1 MTEIKDIFANK
12 LSEEMKT
19 YGHTNRSMASYTAIP
34 EHRFEEF
41 LNHVALPNREE
52 IKRIA
57 KVLHVEDAILRV
69 AAENS
74 DPLARQEN
82 SLEAIIAKAK
92 SKAEADRIAQGKPL
106 VIPTSKN
113 KPKAE
118 AETKQPVKKT
128 AKIKATIRIEEKG
141 PALLS
146 EREAE
151 LFRERF
157 VDSLSQPN
165 AKEIRKAL
173 GLMPTAVHN
182 YLHGKQAPFRKRAL
196 KLMTIMDKLN
206 PVTVNVESVR
216 LAFRT
221 ALGNAIDREGSVNK
235 VAAYLGKSNQ
245 IVNKW
250 YTGKILPTPKN
261 MIELTDHLN
270 KLQQI
275 SDSVDQIPTH
285 STQNQPECKA
295 LVIKPEPQPDAKDEA
310 FNSEVVIDYRD
321 KIIADHG
328 IPRLRTVERKK
339 FMTCLAHV
347 EAVTSKDFLT
357 HLIGKKRVERF
368 QDMSRTIGRPEAI
381 EILKSIQPIAASKGL
396 KVSRKAGTLT
406 GTYKTASFDVVRKT
420 STKSTETITETLENQ
435 PEIQIMLPIAQPK
448 LDELGGKVL
457 TVIDYHGN
465 RRPLKE
471 WLDELN
477 TPLEDL
483 AVIYNLEFAINHN
496 ALETQ
501 TVTISGLG
509 NVYEYIQHKL
519 MKSADTIDVKLT
531 FGSCFNDPLVVH
543 YLRYIK

>member
-12 LSEEMKT
+12 LREEMKT
-19 YGHTNRSMASYTAIP
+19 YGHTNRSMAAYTAIP

-41 LNHVALPNREE
+41 LNQVALPNREE
-52 IKRIA
+52 IKHIA
-57 KVLHVEDAILRV
+57 KVLHVEDVILRV

-74 DPLARQEN
+74 NPLAGQEE
-82 SLEAIIAKAK
+82 SLESIIAKAK

-106 VIPTSKN
+106 VIPTQGN

-118 AETKQPVKKT
+118 AKPKQPAKTT
-128 AKIKATIRIEEKG
+128 AKIKATVHIKERG
-141 PALLS
+141 PGRLS

-173 GLMPTAVHN
+173 GLSPSAVHN
-182 YLHGKQAPFRKRAL
+182 YYHGKQVPFRKRAL
-196 KLMTIMDKLN
+196 KLMDIMDKLN
-206 PVTVNVESVR
+206 PITVNVESVR

-221 ALGNAIDREGSVNK
+221 ALGNAIDRAGSVNK
-235 VAAYLGKSNQ
+235 VAAYLNKNLQ
-245 IVNKW
+245 IVKKW
-250 YTGKILPTPKN
+250 YTGKIYPTPKN
-261 MIELTDHLN
+261 MIELTTRLN
-270 KLQQI
+270 KFI
-275 SDSVDQIPTH
+275 REDDGTDQALYIATTGKEESKP
-285 STQNQPECKA
+285 
-295 LVIKPEPQPDAKDEA
+295 LVIEPEFEI
-310 FNSEVVIDYRD
+310 NYRD
-321 KIIADHG
+321 KLIADKG
-328 IPRLRTVERKK
+328 TPRLRTVERKK

-347 EAVTSKDFLT
+347 EAVTSRDFLM

-396 KVSRKAGTLT
+396 KVSRKAGALK
-406 GTYKTASFDVVRKT
+406 GTYKTASFDVVHKT
-420 STKSTETITETLENQ
+420 SDKSNETVTETLEKQ

-477 TPLEDL
+477 APLEDL
-483 AVIYNLEFAINHN
+483 AVIYNLEFTINNN
-496 ALETQ
+496 ALETR

>member
-12 LSEEMKT
+12 LLEEMKT

-57 KVLHVEDAILRV
+57 KVLHVEDVILRV

-74 DPLARQEN
+74 DPLAGQED

-221 ALGNAIDREGSVNK
+221 ALGNAIDRAGSVNK
-235 VAAYLGKSNQ
+235 VADYLGKSHQ
-245 IVNKW
+245 IVNNW
-250 YTGKILPTPKN
+250 YTGKICPTPKN
-261 MIELTDHLN
+261 MIELTDRLN
-270 KLQQI
+270 KFRRE
-275 SDSVDQIPTH
+275 DDATDQALYVAT
-285 STQNQPECKA
+285 TAKEDRKT
-295 LVIKPEPQPDAKDEA
+295 LVIKPAPKPELNISNDLEFKI
-310 FNSEVVIDYRD
+310 NYRD
-321 KIIADHG
+321 KLIADCG
-328 IPRLRTVERKK
+328 TPRLRTVERKK
-339 FMTCLAHV
+339 FMTCLTHV
-347 EAVTSKDFLT
+347 EAVTSRDFLM

-368 QDMSRTIGRPEAI
+368 HDMSRTIGRPEAI

-396 KVSRKAGTLT
+396 KVSRKAGTLK
-406 GTYKTASFDVVRKT
+406 GSYKTASFDVVRKT
-420 STKSTETITETLENQ
+420 STKSNETIAETLEKQ

-477 TPLEDL
+477 APLEDL
-483 AVIYNLEFAINHN
+483 AVIYNLEFAINNN
-496 ALETQ
+496 ALETR

>member
-12 LSEEMKT
+12 LREEMKT
-19 YGHTNRSMASYTAIP
+19 YGHTNRSMAAYTAIP

-57 KVLHVEDAILRV
+57 KVLHVEDVILRV

-74 DPLARQEN
+74 DPLAGQEA

-92 SKAEADRIAQGKPL
+92 NKAEADRIAQGKPL
-106 VIPTSKN
+106 VIPTQGN
-113 KPKAE
+113 KSKAE
-118 AETKQPVKKT
+118 AKSKQPAKTT
-128 AKIKATIRIEEKG
+128 AKIKATVHIKERG
-141 PALLS
+141 PGRLS

-173 GLMPTAVHN
+173 GLSPLAVHN
-182 YLHGKQAPFRKRAL
+182 YRHGKQAPFRKRAL
-196 KLMTIMDKLN
+196 KLMAIMDKLN

-221 ALGNAIDREGSVNK
+221 ALGNAIDRAGSVNK
-235 VAAYLGKSNQ
+235 VAAYLGKSHQ

-250 YTGKILPTPKN
+250 YTGKICPTPKN
-261 MIELTDHLN
+261 MIELTDRLN
-270 KLQQI
+270 KFRRA
-275 SDSVDQIPTH
+275 DDATDQALYVAT
-285 STQNQPECKA
+285 TAKEERNA
-295 LVIKPEPQPDAKDEA
+295 LVIKPASKTELN
-310 FNSEVVIDYRD
+310 NSNNPEFEINYSD
-321 KIIADHG
+321 KLIADKG
-328 IPRLRTVERKK
+328 TPRLRTVERKK
-339 FMTCLAHV
+339 FMACLNYV
-347 EAVTSKDFLT
+347 EAVTSTKFLS
-357 HLIGKKRVERF
+357 HMIGKKRVERF
-368 QDMSRTIGRPEAI
+368 QDMSRTIGRPEAV

-396 KVSRKAGTLT
+396 KVSRKAGVLK

-420 STKSTETITETLENQ
+420 SDKSNETIAETLEKQ

-477 TPLEDL
+477 APLEDL
-483 AVIYNLEFAINHN
+483 AVIYNLEFAINNN
-496 ALETQ
+496 ALETR

>member
-74 DPLARQEN
+74 DPLARQES

-92 SKAEADRIAQGKPL
+92 SKAKADRIAQGKPL
-106 VIPTSKN
+106 VIPTPKN

-118 AETKQPVKKT
+118 AEIKQPVKKT

-196 KLMTIMDKLN
+196 KLMDIMDKLN
-206 PVTVNVESVR
+206 PVIVNVESVR

-221 ALGNAIDREGSVNK
+221 ALGNAIDHEGSVNK
-235 VAAYLGKSNQ
+235 VAAYLGKSHQ

-250 YTGKILPTPKN
+250 YTCKIFPTPKN
-261 MIELTDHLN
+261 MIELTDRLN
-270 KLQQI
+270 KLQLV
-275 SDSVDQIPTH
+275 SDSVDKTPTH
-285 STQNQPECKA
+285 TTQSQPA
-295 LVIKPEPQPDAKDEA
+295 LYPESKDEA
-310 FNSEVVIDYRD
+310 FNSEVAIDYSD
-321 KIIADHG
+321 KLIADYG
-328 IPRLRTVERKK
+328 IPSLRKVERKK
-339 FMTCLAHV
+339 FMACLARV

-357 HLIGKKRVERF
+357 HLIGKKRLERF
-368 QDMSRTIGRPEAI
+368 HDMSRTIGRPEAI

-396 KVSRKAGTLT
+396 KVSRKAGTLK

-420 STKSTETITETLENQ
+420 STKSNETITETLENQ

-465 RRPLKE
+465 CRPLKE

-477 TPLEDL
+477 APLEDL

>member
-12 LSEEMKT
+12 LREEMKT

-57 KVLHVEDAILRV
+57 KVLHVEDVILRV

-74 DPLARQEN
+74 DPLAGQEE
-82 SLEAIIAKAK
+82 SLELIIAKAK
-92 SKAEADRIAQGKPL
+92 NKAEADRIAQGKPL
-106 VIPTSKN
+106 VIPTPVN
-113 KPKAE
+113 KPKVE
-118 AETKQPVKKT
+118 AKPKQPEKKT
-128 AKIKATIRIEEKG
+128 AKIKAAVHIKEKG
-141 PALLS
+141 PGRLS

-157 VDSLSQPN
+157 VDSLRQPN

-173 GLMPTAVHN
+173 GLSPLAVHN
-182 YLHGKQAPFRKRAL
+182 YRHGKQAPFRKRAL
-196 KLMTIMDKLN
+196 KLMAVMDKLN

-221 ALGNAIDREGSVNK
+221 ALGNAIDRAGSVNK
-235 VAAYLGKSNQ
+235 VAAYLGKSHQ

-250 YTGKILPTPKN
+250 YTGKICPTPKN
-261 MIELTDHLN
+261 MIELTDRLN
-270 KLQQI
+270 KFRRA
-275 SDSVDQIPTH
+275 SDPVDNIPTH
-285 STQNQPECKA
+285 TAQNQPERKA
-295 LVIKPEPQPDAKDEA
+295 LVIKPAPQPEAKDEA
-310 FNSEVVIDYRD
+310 LNSEIVIDYRD
-321 KIIADHG
+321 KLIADRG
-328 IPRLRTVERKK
+328 TPRLRTVERKK

-347 EAVTSKDFLT
+347 EAVTSRDFLM

-368 QDMSRTIGRPEAI
+368 HDMSCTIGRPEAI

-396 KVSRKAGTLT
+396 KVSRKAGALK
-406 GTYKTASFDVVRKT
+406 GTYKTASFDVVRKAPN
-420 STKSTETITETLENQ
+420 KSNETIAETLEKQ

-477 TPLEDL
+477 APLEDL
-483 AVIYNLEFAINHN
+483 AVIYNLEFAINNN
-496 ALETQ
+496 ALETR